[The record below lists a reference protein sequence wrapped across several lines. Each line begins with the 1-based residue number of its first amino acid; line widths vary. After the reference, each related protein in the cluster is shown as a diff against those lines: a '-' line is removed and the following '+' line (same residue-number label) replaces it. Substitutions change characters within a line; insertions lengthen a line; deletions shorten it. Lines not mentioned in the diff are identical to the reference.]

1 MTEVEAAIGIIK
13 RLEKIASNDMM
24 IRGHYIET
32 WITDEDRAGPYN
44 PYLRDAP
51 CGGYR
56 ACMVGSFFLAS
67 GLSISDVHI
76 YVSLRDEIADRI
88 PGMKTAREALNSAS
102 REHPAYH
109 PYSKLLEDM
118 DLESNAFD
126 SMEELFENSDVEDED
141 LGPLVHEICE
151 KALEK
156 LSTT

>member
-32 WITDEDRAGPYN
+32 YIHEESRVAPYR
-44 PYLRDAP
+44 PDLHDAP

-67 GLSISDVHI
+67 GLSISDVRI

-102 REHPAYH
+102 REHPAY

-156 LSTT
+156 LNTT